1 MTAGERFRTFGV
13 AYAMSSPALP
23 KTIMGYVLRTSG
35 KHQIGL
41 AVLAIGVFGL
51 TSVPLEIQRRIV
63 NDAIKNGATQTI
75 VWLAIAYAGVALL
88 EQMFKLGLNMYRG
101 WVSEDAVRTLRKSLR
116 ESGLHEPAHRD
127 AEREGKKEASRDDN
141 SETGTHAA
149 MVVSEAE
156 PIGGFVGMAFS
167 EPLLQIGIL
176 VSVIG
181 YMTFL
186 EPWALALSLG
196 FLLPQMLFVP
206 LMQRAINTRAAER
219 VQTLR
224 HVGGDIVATGVPE
237 EEGIQRVFQLNMGI
251 YKIKFSM
258 NLAMNF
264 MYHAAVAIALG
275 VGGLL
280 VVHHQLQVGTVVAV
294 VSGLGKLND
303 PWGDL
308 VNWGRE
314 LSVDAVKYRLFA
326 DALEN
331 NGKPAA
337 PAAGLATA

>member
-1 MTAGERFRTFGV
+1 MPSTV
-13 AYAMSSPALP
+13 LP
-23 KTIMGYVLRTSG
+23 KTLMGYVLRTSG
-35 KHQIGL
+35 RHQIGL
-41 AVLAIGVFGL
+41 ALLAAGVFGL

-63 NDAIKNGATQTI
+63 NDAIKNGATETI

-88 EQMFKLGLNMYRG
+88 EQAFKLGLNVYRG
-101 WVSEDAVRTLRKSLR
+101 WVSEDAVRTLRRTLR
-116 ESGLHEPAHRD
+116 ESGMHEPTHRD
-127 AEREGKKEASRDDN
+127 VRREAKSEANTDDD
-141 SETGTHAA
+141 SDTGTHAA

-156 PIGGFVGMAFS
+156 PIGGFVGMAIS
-167 EPLLQIGIL
+167 EPLLQVGIL

-181 YMTFL
+181 YMSVL
-186 EPWALALSLG
+186 EPWALLLSAG

-206 LMQRAINTRAAER
+206 LLQGAINRRAAER
-219 VQTLR
+219 VKTLR
-224 HVGGDIVATGVPE
+224 HVGGDIVSTGVPE
-237 EEGIQRVFQLNMGI
+237 EEGIQRVFELNMGI

-258 NLAMNF
+258 NLAMNS

-280 VVHHQLQVGTVVAV
+280 AVQHKLEVGTVVAI

-326 DALEN
+326 DALQRHA
-331 NGKPAA
+331 KPEAGA
-337 PAAGLATA
+337 PGDTSGLATA

>member
-1 MTAGERFRTFGV
+1 M
-13 AYAMSSPALP
+13 PATVLP
-23 KTIMGYVLRTSG
+23 KTIMGYVLRSSG
-35 KHQIGL
+35 VHQIGL
-41 AVLAIGVFGL
+41 AVLAAGVFGL

-63 NDAIKNGATQTI
+63 NDAIKNGATATI
-75 VWLAIAYAGVALL
+75 LWLAAAYAGVALA
-88 EQMFKLGLNMYRG
+88 EQVMKCGLNIYRG
-101 WVSEDAVRTLRKSLR
+101 WVSENAVRTLRKALR
-116 ESGLHEPAHRD
+116 ESGLHEPARRD
-127 AEREGKKEASRDDN
+127 VQREGRSEASQDDD
-141 SETGTHAA
+141 SEIGTHAA

-156 PIGGFVGMAFS
+156 PIGGFVGMAIS

-186 EPWALALSLG
+186 EPWALALSAG

-206 LMQRAINTRAAER
+206 LMQHAINRRAAER

-237 EEGIQRVFQLNMGI
+237 EQGIERVFQLNMGI

-275 VGGLL
+275 MGGWL
-280 VVHHQLQVGTVVAV
+280 VVKQQLQLGTVVAV

-314 LSVDAVKYRLFA
+314 FSVDSVKYRLFA
-326 DALEN
+326 DALE
-331 NGKPAA
+331 GHARAA
-337 PAAGLATA
+337 SARGLATA

>member
-1 MTAGERFRTFGV
+1 MP
-13 AYAMSSPALP
+13 SPLLP
-23 KTIMGYVLRTSG
+23 KTIMGYVLRTSAH
-35 KHQIGL
+35 HQVGL
-41 AVLAIGVFGL
+41 AVLAVGVFGL
-51 TSVPLEIQRRIV
+51 TSVPLELQRRIV
-63 NDAIKNGATQTI
+63 NDAIRNGATGTI

-88 EQMFKLGLNMYRG
+88 EQAFKLALNVYRG
-101 WVSEDAVRTLRKSLR
+101 WVSENAVRILRETLR
-116 ESGLHEPAHRD
+116 EAGLHEATHRD
-127 AEREGKKEASRDDN
+127 VNREGRHEGSKDDD

-176 VSVIG
+176 ASVIG
-181 YMTFL
+181 YMTWI
-186 EPWALALSLG
+186 EPWALVLSLG
-196 FLLPQMLFVP
+196 FLVPQMLFVP
-206 LMQRAINTRAAER
+206 LMQGAINRRAAER
-219 VQTLR
+219 VRVLR
-224 HVGGDIVATGVPE
+224 HVGGDIVSTGVPE
-237 EEGIQRVFQLNMGI
+237 EEGIERVFQLNMGI

-264 MYHAAVAIALG
+264 MYHASVATALG

-280 VVHHQLQVGTVVAV
+280 VVEHRLQLGTVVAV

-308 VNWGRE
+308 VSWGRE

-326 DALEN
+326 DALEVH
-331 NGKPAA
+331 GRRE
-337 PAAGLATA
+337 GLVTA

>member
-1 MTAGERFRTFGV
+1 MPSTI
-13 AYAMSSPALP
+13 LP

-35 KHQIGL
+35 PHQIGL
-41 AVLAIGVFGL
+41 AVLAAGVFGL

-63 NDAIKNGATQTI
+63 NDAIKNGATATI

-88 EQMFKLGLNMYRG
+88 EQIFKALLNIYRG
-101 WVSEDAVRTLRKSLR
+101 WVSENAVRGLRRALR
-116 ESGLHEPAHRD
+116 QSGLHEPAHRD
-127 AEREGKKEASRDDN
+127 VQREGRHEASPDDD

-156 PIGGFVGMAFS
+156 PIGGFVGMAIS
-167 EPLLQIGIL
+167 EPLLQAGIL

-186 EPWALALSLG
+186 EPWALVLSAG
-196 FLLPQMLFVP
+196 YLLPQMLFVP
-206 LMQRAINTRAAER
+206 LLQRAINRRAAER

-237 EEGIQRVFQLNMGI
+237 EEGIERIFQLNMGI

-258 NLAMNF
+258 NLAMNSL
-264 MYHAAVAIALG
+264 YHSAVAIALG

-280 VVHHQLQVGTVVAV
+280 VVEQHLQLGTVVAV

-308 VNWGRE
+308 VNWGRQ
-314 LSVDAVKYRLFA
+314 LSVDALKYRLFA
-326 DALEN
+326 DALKN
-331 NGKPAA
+331 HDKARSPAE
-337 PAAGLATA
+337 GLATA

>member
-1 MTAGERFRTFGV
+1 MHSA
-13 AYAMSSPALP
+13 PLP
-23 KTIMGYVLRTSG
+23 STIMGYVLRTSG
-35 KHQIGL
+35 KHQLGL
-41 AVLAIGVFGL
+41 AALAMGVFGL

-63 NDAIKNGATQTI
+63 NDAIKNGATGTI
-75 VWLAIAYAGVALL
+75 VWLAVAYAGVALL
-88 EQMFKLGLNMYRG
+88 EQAFKLALNVYRG
-101 WVSEDAVRTLRKSLR
+101 WVSEDAVRTLRRTLR
-116 ESGLHEPAHRD
+116 EAGLHEPAHRD
-127 AEREGKKEASRDDN
+127 VDREARSEASKDDD

-167 EPLLQIGIL
+167 EPLLQVGIL

-181 YMTFL
+181 YMTSL
-186 EPWALALSLG
+186 EWWALALSAG
-196 FLLPQMLFVP
+196 FLLPQLLFVP
-206 LMQRAINTRAAER
+206 ALQHAINMRAAER
-219 VQTLR
+219 VKTLR

-237 EEGIQRVFQLNMGI
+237 EEGIQRVFELNMGI

-275 VGGLL
+275 VGGLMAVQHKL
-280 VVHHQLQVGTVVAV
+280 EVGTVVAI

-308 VNWGRE
+308 VNWARE
-314 LSVDAVKYRLFA
+314 FSVDSVKYRLFA
-326 DALEN
+326 GAL
-331 NGKPAA
+331 GRHRA
-337 PAAGLATA
+337 LASA

>member
-1 MTAGERFRTFGV
+1 MPSATLP
-13 AYAMSSPALP
+13 SSILR
-23 KTIMGYVLRTSG
+23 YVLRTSG
-35 KHQIGL
+35 KHQLGL
-41 AVLAIGVFGL
+41 AALATGVFLL

-63 NDAIKNGATQTI
+63 NDAIKNGATTTI
-75 VWLAIAYAGVALL
+75 VWLAVAYAGVALL
-88 EQMFKLGLNMYRG
+88 EQALKLALNVYRG
-101 WVSEDAVRTLRKSLR
+101 WVSEDAVRTLRETLR
-116 ESGLHEPAHRD
+116 EAGLHEPQHRD
-127 AEREGKKEASRDDN
+127 ISREAKQEANPDDD

-181 YMTFL
+181 YMTSL
-186 EPWALALSLG
+186 EWWALALSAA
-196 FLLPQMLFVP
+196 FLLPQLLFVP
-206 LMQRAINTRAAER
+206 ALQRAINRRAAER
-219 VQTLR
+219 VTTLR
-224 HVGGDIVATGVPE
+224 HVGGDIVAKGMPE
-237 EEGIQRVFQLNMGI
+237 EDGIQRVFELNMGI

-264 MYHAAVAIALG
+264 MYHAAVAVALG
-275 VGGLL
+275 VGGLMAVEHKL
-280 VVHHQLQVGTVVAV
+280 EVGTVVAI

-314 LSVDAVKYRLFA
+314 FSVDSVKYRLFA
-326 DALEN
+326 GALSRHQ
-331 NGKPAA
+331 A
-337 PAAGLATA
+337 LATA

>member
-1 MTAGERFRTFGV
+1 MPSAT
-13 AYAMSSPALP
+13 LP
-23 KTIMGYVLRTSG
+23 RSILGYVLRTSG
-35 KHQIGL
+35 KHQLGL
-41 AVLAIGVFGL
+41 AALAAGVFLL

-63 NDAIKNGATQTI
+63 NDAIKNGATATI
-75 VWLAIAYAGVALL
+75 VWLAVAYAGVALL
-88 EQMFKLGLNMYRG
+88 EQAFKLALNVYRG
-101 WVSEDAVRTLRKSLR
+101 WVSEDAVRTLRRTLR
-116 ESGLHEPAHRD
+116 EAGLHEPAHRD
-127 AEREGKKEASRDDN
+127 VNREAKREASQDDD

-167 EPLLQIGIL
+167 EPLLQVGIL

-181 YMTFL
+181 YMTSL
-186 EPWALALSLG
+186 EWWALLLSAG
-196 FLLPQMLFVP
+196 FLLPQLLFVP
-206 LMQRAINTRAAER
+206 MLQRAINRRAAER
-219 VQTLR
+219 VRTLR

-237 EEGIQRVFQLNMGI
+237 EEGIQRVFELNMGI

-264 MYHAAVAIALG
+264 MYHAAVGIALG

-280 VVHHQLQVGTVVAV
+280 AVQGKLEVGTVVAI

-314 LSVDAVKYRLFA
+314 FSVDSVKYRLFA
-326 DALEN
+326 DALSRHRE
-331 NGKPAA
+331 A
-337 PAAGLATA
+337 LATA

>member
-1 MTAGERFRTFGV
+1 MAAKRCFPM
-13 AYAMSSPALP
+13 ASAALP

-35 KHQIGL
+35 RHQIGL
-41 AVLAIGVFGL
+41 ALLAAGVFGL

-63 NDAIKNGATQTI
+63 NDAIKDGATSTI
-75 VWLAIAYAGVALL
+75 LWLAVAYGGVALL
-88 EQMFKLGLNMYRG
+88 EQALKLALNVYRG
-101 WVSEDAVRTLRKSLR
+101 WVSEDAVRTLRRTLR

-127 AEREGKKEASRDDN
+127 VRREARSESNKDDD

-156 PIGGFVGMAFS
+156 PIGGFVGMAIS
-167 EPLLQIGIL
+167 EPLLQVGIL

-186 EPWALALSLG
+186 EPWSLVLSAG

-206 LMQRAINTRAAER
+206 VLQRAINQRAAER

-237 EEGIQRVFQLNMGI
+237 DEGIQRVFELNMGI

-264 MYHAAVAIALG
+264 MYHAAVGIALG

-280 VVHHQLQVGTVVAV
+280 VVEDRLQLGTVVAV

-326 DALEN
+326 DALEQH
-331 NGKPAA
+331 GRPGTAR
-337 PAAGLATA
+337 GLATA

>member
-1 MTAGERFRTFGV
+1 MPST
-13 AYAMSSPALP
+13 SLP
-23 KTIMGYVLRTSG
+23 KTIIGYVLRTSG
-35 KHQIGL
+35 KHQLGL
-41 AVLAIGVFGL
+41 AALAVGVFAL

-63 NDAIKNGATQTI
+63 NDAIKNGATTTI
-75 VWLAIAYAGVALL
+75 VWLAVAYAGVALL
-88 EQMFKLGLNMYRG
+88 EQAFKLALNVYRG
-101 WVSEDAVRTLRKSLR
+101 WVSEDAVRTLRRTLR
-116 ESGLHEPAHRD
+116 EAGVHEAAHRD
-127 AEREGKKEASRDDN
+127 VNREAKSEASPDDD

-156 PIGGFVGMAFS
+156 PIGGFVGMAIS

-176 VSVIG
+176 ASVIG
-181 YMTFL
+181 YMTSL
-186 EPWALALSLG
+186 EWWALALSAG
-196 FLLPQMLFVP
+196 FLLPQLLFVP
-206 LMQRAINTRAAER
+206 ALQHAINRRAAER
-219 VQTLR
+219 VKTLR

-237 EEGIQRVFQLNMGI
+237 EDGIERVFELNMGI

-264 MYHAAVAIALG
+264 MYHGAVAIALG

-280 VVHHQLQVGTVVAV
+280 AVQHKLEVGTVVAI

-314 LSVDAVKYRLFA
+314 FSVDSVKYRLFA
-326 DALEN
+326 DALVRHR
-331 NGKPAA
+331 A
-337 PAAGLATA
+337 LATA